1 MLCSHVTVASPC
13 SLPKNTEVF
22 ILRSVLNVFCFLP
35 LSISLSQL
43 LSILPFFISFNP
55 PFLAYFFII
64 FLVNN
69 GLRSINLTSRSFKI
83 FRFFLHTEFIITFA
97 PRAARIMQSD
107 TTIVLF
113 LFPSFRRNTRR
124 SCFRMLR
131 KLHCTAVKACL
142 HQFDFLLLSDVN
154 ERTDNECSEYLISHL
169 KRNSGACIFYSA
181 AEVFPD
187 CNFTWSHVLGTL
199 LLFVPTYI

>member
-22 ILRSVLNVFCFLP
+22 ILRSVLNVFCFLR
-35 LSISLSQL
+35 LSISFSQL

-69 GLRSINLTSRSFKI
+69 GFRSINLTSRSFKI
-83 FRFFLHTEFIITFA
+83 FGFFLHTEFIITFA
-97 PRAARIMQSD
+97 PRTARIMYSD

-142 HQFDFLLLSDVN
+142 HHRNIRPRMRAPILFQVN
-154 ERTDNECSEYLISHL
+154 
-169 KRNSGACIFYSA
+169 K
-181 AEVFPD
+181 
-187 CNFTWSHVLGTL
+187 
-199 LLFVPTYI
+199 